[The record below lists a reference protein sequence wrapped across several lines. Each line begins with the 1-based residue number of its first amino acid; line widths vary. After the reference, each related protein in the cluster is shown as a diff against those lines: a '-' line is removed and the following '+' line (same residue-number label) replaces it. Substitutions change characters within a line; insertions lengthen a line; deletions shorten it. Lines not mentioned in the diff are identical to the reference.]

1 MAKRYKV
8 TLTLCIIVIVLLAVV
23 VALQVYMT
31 TGFTYESFRS
41 IEKRNDIEKYTY
53 TLGVHEVEYELPS
66 SDMDFFSCVYGL
78 RLYFPYS
85 WISWKDE
92 MTLGGG
98 NQVLKVYMAN
108 GEIHTICPGRSTS
121 FFGRELGTVTID
133 GVTYVTDYWYC
144 NALSNMLG
152 CYYHDRLDYVK
163 EVS

>member
-66 SDMDFFSCVYGL
+66 SDADFFSCVYEL

-92 MTLGGG
+92 VTYGGKD
-98 NQVLKVYMAN
+98 QVLKVYMAN
-108 GEIHTICPGRSTS
+108 GAVHTICPGRSTS
-121 FFGRELGTVTID
+121 FFGREMGTVTID

>member
-66 SDMDFFSCVYGL
+66 SDADFFSCVYEL

-92 MTLGGG
+92 VTYGGKD
-98 NQVLKVYMAN
+98 QVLKVYMAN
-108 GEIHTICPGRSTS
+108 GAVHTICPGRSTS
-121 FFGRELGTVTID
+121 FFGRKMGTVTID